1 VLYSLVELLRCPN
14 SLSNERCQGRLQEE
28 TARLTCVQCGAIFP
42 LLSGIPVAL
51 PDAAAA
57 VLDWRAN
64 LEEFSTIADHVCS
77 DLLTAVSTTERL
89 GPIRRQRLTHLRDG
103 LAAQAVEALGA
114 FAAAGLEARPRTAPP
129 SPYSM
134 KFGVLHYQHHIHRDW
149 AWGDSEL
156 AQARRQMELVWPR
169 GRKLGR
175 ALFLGVGAARCAAEL
190 SHAWHAD
197 LAVGID
203 INPLPL
209 LVAQTLLAGREFKFH
224 EVPASPRSAHEPTV
238 ARTLQG
244 RADLGGKL
252 QLVLADGL
260 DPPFAEGS
268 FDTIIADWFFDQVVP
283 DLEAYLP
290 LLRSLM
296 SADGVLLHHGP
307 LVYPS
312 TTPRS
317 HRHTPEE
324 LFELIHAAGFEVI
337 ERAEAKLPFMESP
350 ACNQGRLERVFS
362 FTARLATH
370 KPTPQQ
376 HAVPQWLLSD
386 DLPIPRFAGLE
397 HYDPPHPFFAAVVS
411 AIDGRR
417 SCAEIAGQIAEQQK
431 LGLATVTV
439 AVRAAVREVH
449 RVCQD
454 QAR

>member
-1 VLYSLVELLRCPN
+1 
-14 SLSNERCQGRLQEE
+14 
-28 TARLTCVQCGAIFP
+28 
-42 LLSGIPVAL
+42 
-51 PDAAAA
+51 
-57 VLDWRAN
+57 
-64 LEEFSTIADHVCS
+64 
-77 DLLTAVSTTERL
+77 
-89 GPIRRQRLTHLRDG
+89 
-103 LAAQAVEALGA
+103 
-114 FAAAGLEARPRTAPP
+114 
-129 SPYSM
+129 
-134 KFGVLHYQHHIHRDW
+134 
-149 AWGDSEL
+149 
-156 AQARRQMELVWPR
+156 
-169 GRKLGR
+169 
-175 ALFLGVGAARCAAEL
+175 L

-324 LFELIHAAGFEVI
+324 LFEQNYRSWNRQRVTKADSSVSSASQLAWQRTSQLRNSTLYPNGSFRTIF
-337 ERAEAKLPFMESP
+337 PFLVSP
-350 ACNQGRLERVFS
+350 ALSTTTHLTRSLR
-362 FTARLATH
+362 RWLAQLT
-370 KPTPQQ
+370 
-376 HAVPQWLLSD
+376 D
-386 DLPIPRFAGLE
+386 
-397 HYDPPHPFFAAVVS
+397 
-411 AIDGRR
+411 
-417 SCAEIAGQIAEQQK
+417 
-431 LGLATVTV
+431 
-439 AVRAAVREVH
+439 AVRARRLPGKSPNSRSSVLRP
-449 RVCQD
+449 
-454 QAR
+454 